1 MTDDLIDRIY
11 ESSFIPE
18 LWPGDP
24 FNARVGFGI
33 LMLWAIIMLS
43 IGAVAHLGGQSSDYS
58 AFELLAPS

>member
-1 MTDDLIDRIY
+1 MTNDLIDRIY
-11 ESSFIPE
+11 ESSFTPE
-18 LWPGDP
+18 LRPGDP

-43 IGAVAHLGGQSSDYS
+43 IGAAAHLGGQSSDYS